1 MKRKILFLT
10 AIAGMLCTSCMSFA
24 LNMIGAYDR
33 ESSVSYY
40 SNADKTVA
48 YIPMKHIGPKEFY
61 ANVKSKVDSLQREGY
76 IVFMESVRVTDS
88 LTPQQKDTLKW
99 KIRKLTGVTL
109 SQSGYIDT
117 INGRLMGRKFKNR
130 KGLINQ
136 PRYYIMGVDT
146 LTGRVV
152 DVPMNKLIKA
162 YEKEYGTIILND
174 CDYVL
179 ALDKKYECG
188 KLSSKQANAMIL
200 DYRNK
205 HLAEAIAAEPAK
217 KIAVMYGALHENG
230 LFKEL
235 KTIDSTWVP
244 KIKI

>member
-1 MKRKILFLT
+1 
-10 AIAGMLCTSCMSFA
+10 
-24 LNMIGAYDR
+24 MIGAYDK

-61 ANVKSKVDSLQREGY
+61 GNVKSKVDSLQREGY

-99 KIRKLTGVTL
+99 KIRKLTGISI

-117 INGRLMGRKFKNR
+117 INGTLMGHKFKNK

-136 PRYYIMGVDT
+136 PRYSRMGVDT
-146 LTGRVV
+146 LKGRVV
-152 DVPMNKLIKA
+152 DVPMNHLIKA
-162 YEKEYGTIILND
+162 YEDEYGPIQLND

-179 ALDKKYECG
+179 AFDKKYECG
-188 KLSSKQANAMIL
+188 RIATKESNAMIL
-200 DYRNK
+200 DYRNR
-205 HLAEAIAAEPAK
+205 HLAEAIVAEPSK
-217 KIAVMYGALHENG
+217 KIIVMYGALHEKG
-230 LFKEL
+230 MIKEL
-235 KTIDSTWVP
+235 KSIDSAWVAKP
-244 KIKI
+244 KL